1 MVQSKGGPVPPNLKG
16 YAVRAVTSQR
26 QSPRAFRLFRFD
38 CCRLEIDVGSP
49 GPLVVLEGLY
59 DPRIV
64 WCDSINL
71 HYFSKRNDC
80 ARRLVFVTASSSI
93 PMLHQ
98 LS

>member
-1 MVQSKGGPVPPNLKG
+1 MVQSKGGPVPPNLEG
-16 YAVRAVTSQR
+16 FMPYEPSPAQR

-38 CCRLEIDVGSP
+38 CCRLEIDVGS
-49 GPLVVLEGLY
+49 PLVVLEGLY

-80 ARRLVFVTASSSI
+80 ARTLVFVTASSSI